1 MTEYNNVFKWY
12 SYFMKWVDQSKM
24 FTNKLLARL
33 LKWKIF
39 QSTIK
44 RNLGRF
50 QPSGSV
56 KNRRTVNINL
66 TRKC

>member
-1 MTEYNNVFKWY
+1 
-12 SYFMKWVDQSKM
+12 MKWVDQSKM

-56 KNRRTVNINL
+56 KNRSTVNINL
-66 TRKC
+66 KMLIWLGLIK